1 MSEEDRAV
9 EYRRMMRARTAWEYR
24 ERFIAHPSNRAAILA
39 FRANWLPMLDKTR
52 DWDPPDEGYLEA
64 GRGLQ
69 IP

>member
-1 MSEEDRAV
+1 MSEEDRAA
-9 EYRRMMRARTAWEYR
+9 EYRRMMRARTAWEYDQ
-24 ERFIAHPSNRAAILA
+24 RFVAHPSSRPALLA
-39 FRANWLPMLDKTR
+39 FREKWRPLLDKTM